1 MFTQRLPLL
10 LIALLMLAACGGG
23 GGDGGGGS
31 NPPPPPPPPPPS
43 NDVSIGGTV
52 SGLSGS
58 GLVLQLNGGQD
69 LTISGDGSFTFA
81 DRLTSGSSYTVTVA
95 TQPSNP
101 TQTCTVAAGSG
112 TADANVTSVS
122 ITCVTAT
129 ATDTDGDGLTDDDE
143 TNVYKT
149 SPLLADTDGDGE
161 SDFREIVELGFDPAV
176 NPYRYNPRVADLP
189 RLSVDVVTTPIIGAI
204 FEDSSSVS
212 QDISTTRSQSQ
223 TNSTSSTYG
232 GSVAL
237 GVEST
242 VTASASPFKIAEV
255 SVTASVTTT
264 VSYDRTNSTEN
275 QTAWEQMRSSG
286 VEESTNFTGGYARVG
301 VVISNDGHI
310 PFTLEQVSLSAT
322 QATLGPDAFEPFGIL
337 DFDSA
342 QGFPSTSLSGGQV
355 TGNLVFEKSDIDLGT
370 VRRMLTASRSIT
382 VEPALFELTDIN
394 GQPFAFQEAEVA
406 SRTAKLLVDYGP
418 YAPAEFYQVATNSDP
433 NSTGQQ
439 LDALLADALS
449 IPYSEAAGGLDT
461 IRSVS
466 ALSGRWIVT
475 LRRNN
480 GTAFDVTTYDR
491 DAAPYSVAD
500 INVRAADEVLL
511 VYAEDVDG
519 DGIGLREEFANGT
532 DPNDADTDNDG
543 RSDFEELRESWVVT
557 AINVTDPNR
566 YPAIVYSSPV
576 AADFDNDN
584 VSDNDEERR
593 GLDPYNPDT
602 DGDGIGDASDQ
613 DHGNLPLTST
623 GYLGLVS
630 GGTGPSTS
638 VRVRGAITA
647 KDPQIVQRAAIDWQ
661 SDGTDD
667 EIFGPSGTATQ
678 SINTV
683 DFDYGAPGTYT
694 VTLSAVDDAQPQNSL
709 TQTATAVI
717 TDSERPLEGLSRSDG
732 WQTMLHVRE
741 MVDLNQ
747 DGYDDLV
754 AIGFNSTSVMLGSA
768 SGLSARANW
777 STGNWVTAIFERI
790 DSDPRRFVD
799 IDNDGDVDIVGVDAS
814 ARTVRYGLNNG
825 SGFDDPVDW
834 IASIPW
840 IGSTDA
846 AYLVDVDNNGFP
858 DFVHRRSTGITVYS
872 STGASLGHSAGIP
885 HPAGWPGAANGAA
898 LNRESAP
905 LMMADL
911 DADGCADALLFSID
925 GTWHSRSLCDGNF
938 DDWVLIGPNFSN
950 WDLSQEK
957 LLVADVTGD
966 GLPEIVGFAAENI
979 RVLINDN
986 SIPGSIRFAP
996 SIEIWSTTGFTRD
1009 RGWTERRVTESRR
1022 FPFTVFTTEFGMF
1035 PRYLADVNDD
1045 GYLDIV
1051 GFSRTGAEIGVNML
1065 GVTGE
1070 RRFDDPV
1077 RVAGAYRMP
1086 PSFPPGPYNRFWQ
1099 ERTTSPGP
1107 EGVRCNETSGSS
1119 VFECTE
1125 YFPRIVG
1132 DVNGDGRAD
1141 MVGFDRSGVVY
1152 QAMPYVTRFEDS
1164 P

>member
-1 MFTQRLPLL
+1 MALL
-10 LIALLMLAACGGG
+10 LALAACGGG
-23 GGDGGGGS
+23 GDSGGS
-31 NPPPPPPPPPPS
+31 NPPPPPPPPPS
-43 NDVSIGGTV
+43 QFTIGGSV
-52 SGLSGS
+52 SGLTGT

-69 LTISGDGSFTFA
+69 LSISGDGGFTFPNS
-81 DRLTSGSSYTVTVA
+81 LSSGASYTVTVA
-95 TQPSNP
+95 TQPGSPN
-101 TQTCTVAAGSG
+101 QSCSVAAGTG
-112 TADANVTSVS
+112 TANANITNVAVTCA
-122 ITCVTAT
+122 TPTAQ
-129 ATDTDGDGLTDDDE
+129 DSDGDGLSDDDE
-143 TNVYKT
+143 TNVYRT

-189 RLSVDVVTTPIIGAI
+189 RLSMDVVTTPIIGAI

-223 TNSTSSTYG
+223 TSSTASSYG

-242 VTASASPFKIAEV
+242 VTASVSPFKIAEV

-264 VSYDRTNSTEN
+264 VSYNRTNTTEN
-275 QTAWEQMRSSG
+275 QTAWEQMRSRG
-286 VEESTNFTGGYARVG
+286 VEESTNYTGGYARVG

-322 QATLGPDAFEPFGIL
+322 QSTLGPDAFEPFGIL
-337 DFDSA
+337 DFDGGS
-342 QGFPSTSLSGGQV
+342 GFPSTSLSGGQA

-370 VRRMLTASRSIT
+370 VRRMLTASRSIS

-406 SRTAKLLVDYGP
+406 SRTAKVLIDYGP
-418 YAPAEFYQVATNSDP
+418 YAPAEFYQVATNNDP
-433 NSTGQQ
+433 AVDGQQ
-439 LDALLADALS
+439 LDDVLADALQIS
-449 IPYSEAAGGLDT
+449 YTEGAGGLAGL
-461 IRSVS
+461 RSVVTGG
-466 ALSGRWIVT
+466 GRWIVT
-475 LRRNN
+475 RRRNN
-480 GTAFDVTTYDR
+480 GTGFDIDTFDP
-491 DAAPYSVAD
+491 DAAPYTIAD
-500 INVRAADEVLL
+500 INVRAADEILI
-511 VYAEDVDG
+511 VYAEDIDG

-532 DPNDADTDNDG
+532 DPTDADTDNDG

-584 VSDNDEERR
+584 VSDDEEQRR

-623 GYLGLVS
+623 GYLSLAS
-630 GGTGPSTS
+630 GGTGPATS
-638 VRVRGAITA
+638 VRMRGAVTA
-647 KDPQIVQRAAIDWQ
+647 KDPQIVRRAAIDWQ

-683 DFDYGAPGTYT
+683 DFDYGAAGTYT
-694 VTLSAVDDAQPQNSL
+694 VRLTATDDAQPQNSL

-717 TDSERPLEGLSRSDG
+717 TDSERPLEGLARSDG
-732 WQTMLHVRE
+732 WQTMLHIRE
-741 MVDLNQ
+741 LVDLNQ

-768 SGLSARANW
+768 SGLSAPANW
-777 STGNWVTAIFERI
+777 STGNWVTANFERI

-825 SGFDDPVDW
+825 NGFDDPVDW
-834 IASIPW
+834 VASIPW
-840 IGSTDA
+840 SGTTDA
-846 AYLVDVDNNGFP
+846 AYFVDVDKNGYP
-858 DFVHRRSTGITVYS
+858 DFVHRTAIGLVVYTSTGM
-872 STGASLGHSAGIP
+872 SLGHSAGIVV
-885 HPAGWPGAANGAA
+885 AGGWPGAASGGTLDRDA
-898 LNRESAP
+898 AP

-911 DADGCADALLFSID
+911 DADGCVDALLFSTD
-925 GTWHSRSLCDGNF
+925 GTWHSRSLCNGNF
-938 DDWVLIGPNFSN
+938 DDWVMITPNFAN
-950 WDLSQEK
+950 WDLAREK
-957 LLVADVTGD
+957 LLVEDVTGD
-966 GLPEIVGFAAENI
+966 GLPDIFGFAAENI
-979 RVLINDN
+979 RVLPNDN
-986 SIPGSIRFAP
+986 SIPGTIRFAS
-996 SIEIWSTTGFTRD
+996 SIEIWSTSGFTRD
-1009 RGWTERRVTESRR
+1009 SGWTERRTTSAQRS
-1022 FPFTVFTTEFGMF
+1022 FPFPLTVFTTEFGMF
-1035 PRYLADVNDD
+1035 PRYLADVNAD
-1045 GYLDIV
+1045 GYLDMV
-1051 GFSRTGAEIGVNML
+1051 GFSRVGAEIGINML
-1065 GVTGE
+1065 GITGE

-1077 RVAGAYRMP
+1077 RVAGAFAMP
-1086 PSFPPGPYNRFWQ
+1086 PTFPRDPYNRSWQ
-1099 ERTTSPGP
+1099 ERTTAPGP
-1107 EGVRCNETSGSS
+1107 QGVRCNETQGL
-1119 VFECTE
+1119 FAYECTE

-1132 DVNGDGRAD
+1132 DVNGDGRVD
-1141 MVGFDRSGVVY
+1141 LVGFDRGGIVY
-1152 QAMPYVTRFEDS
+1152 QAMPYVTPLVDS